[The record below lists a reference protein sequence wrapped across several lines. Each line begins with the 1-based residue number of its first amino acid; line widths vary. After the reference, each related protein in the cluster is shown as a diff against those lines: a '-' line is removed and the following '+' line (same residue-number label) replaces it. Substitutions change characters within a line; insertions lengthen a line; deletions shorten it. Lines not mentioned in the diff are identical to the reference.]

1 MVKGVKSAWR
11 VGRQPLFVSGL
22 LLSALL
28 LSALSGCGT
37 SQYNALANRGVA
49 RLRGEAKF
57 QGLYAPTAIPGSPF
71 SVRVPVIFTNSYT
84 PNSGHPDDGD
94 KINPLRMQ
102 PPFLPAGDAIKL
114 TYEGTTKDAEGRK
127 VPYYCYVAA
136 GEAKPG
142 EVDKLASDI
151 ESGLKQIFP
160 EPPPAWESVDADTPL
175 GKAMNWRKIRAVGPQ
190 PFFVKV
196 DGKVEQ
202 QKLPGVFELWLHDA
216 GDHVAI
222 IAWRSPVS
230 VEGPQTGEF
239 TLVGGMAVPV
249 DDAKP
254 DFSKWP
260 ILTAGS
266 LEVTGPSGG

>member
-1 MVKGVKSAWR
+1 MIEGVKSAWR
-11 VGRQPLFVSGL
+11 VGPQPLFVSGL
-22 LLSALL
+22 LLSGLL
-28 LSALSGCGT
+28 LASLSGCGT
-37 SQYNALANRGVA
+37 SQYNALASRGVA

-57 QGLYAPTAIPGSPF
+57 QGLYAPAQIPGSPF
-71 SVRVPVIFTNSYT
+71 SIRVPVIFTNSYT
-84 PNSGHPDDGD
+84 PNSGHPDDGE
-94 KINPLRMQ
+94 KIKPLRMQ

-142 EVDKLASDI
+142 EVDKLARDI
-151 ESGLKQIFP
+151 EAGLKQLFP
-160 EPPPAWESVDADTPL
+160 EPPPAWEEVDADTPT
-175 GKAMNWRKIRAVGPQ
+175 GKAIHWRKIRAVGPQ

-196 DGKVEQ
+196 EGKVEQ
-202 QKLPGVFELWLHDA
+202 QKLPGIFELWLHDA

-222 IAWRSPVS
+222 IAWRSPS
-230 VEGPQTGEF
+230 AVEGPQTGEF
-239 TLVGGMAVPV
+239 TLVGGLAVPV

-266 LEVTGPSGG
+266 LEVAAPSGG